1 MTNTVKFLD
10 LAQNELADTFY
21 FEDHKQKGLGK
32 LFLEEVQY
40 TLELIKTYPNI
51 WTHGTP
57 NIQRC
62 LLKGFHYSIMY
73 QMLDNV
79 VLVLAIENMYKVS
92 KYRVPMVLSEKRMS
106 KSKQI
111 PIGLYIR

>member
-1 MTNTVKFLD
+1 MINSVKFLD

-21 FEDHKQKGLGK
+21 FVDHKQKGLGK
-32 LFLEEVQY
+32 LFVEEVQR
-40 TLELIKTYPNI
+40 TLQLIKTYPDI
-51 WTHGTP
+51 WTHSSP
-57 NIQRC
+57 KIQRC
-62 LLKGFHYSIMY
+62 LVKGFPYSIMY
-73 QMLDNV
+73 QRVGDLI
-79 VLVLAIENMYKVS
+79 LVLSIAGVYKVS